1 MSIFTSRFI
10 LKDDPYSKHFV
21 FNLPNTWETRPHE
34 YEWAKHF
41 AETGDIVLDAACGLS
56 HPLKFYLADKCKE
69 VYACDIDNRILS
81 KSSILK
87 DIEDTYGTV
96 IEDSFLNHYFNP
108 IHFSQ
113 SSLTNL
119 PYQNKSF
126 DKIFCISVLE
136 HLSKEDMEQTFKEFR
151 RTLKDKGLLVVT
163 FDYPT
168 INLEELKILLD
179 KVKLKF
185 YGDYS
190 FDKPDNVLVS
200 TIWGELNCFR
210 AVLIKNEDEGFSM

>member
-10 LKDDPYSKHFV
+10 LETDPYSNNFV
-21 FNLPNTWETRPHE
+21 FNLPNTWETRPYE
-34 YEWAKHF
+34 YEWAKNF
-41 AETGDIVLDAACGLS
+41 AETEDIVLDAACGLS

-69 VYACDIDNRILS
+69 VYACDIDGRILS

-96 IEDSFLNHYFNP
+96 IDDSFLKHSFNP

-151 RTLKDKGLLVVT
+151 RTLKDQGLLIVT
-163 FDYPT
+163 FDYPA
-168 INLEELKILLD
+168 INLGELKILLD

-185 YGDYS
+185 HGDYS
-190 FDKPDNVLVS
+190 FAKPSNVLVS

-210 AVLIKNEDEGFSM
+210 AVLIKD

>member
-10 LKDDPYSKHFV
+10 LETDPYSNNFV
-21 FNLPNTWETRPHE
+21 FNLPNTWETRPYE
-34 YEWAKHF
+34 YEWAKNF
-41 AETGDIVLDAACGLS
+41 AETEDIVLDAACGLS

-69 VYACDIDNRILS
+69 VYACDIDGRILS

-96 IEDSFLNHYFNP
+96 IDDSFLKHSFNP

-136 HLSKEDMEQTFKEFR
+136 HLSKEDMEKTFKEFR
-151 RTLKDKGLLVVT
+151 RTLKDQGLLIVT
-163 FDYPT
+163 FDYPA
-168 INLEELKILLD
+168 INLGELKILLD

-185 YGDYS
+185 HGDYS
-190 FDKPDNVLVS
+190 FAKPSNVLVS

-210 AVLIKNEDEGFSM
+210 AVLIKD

>member
-10 LKDDPYSKHFV
+10 LETDSYSNNFV

-34 YEWAKHF
+34 YEWAKNF
-41 AETGDIVLDAACGLS
+41 AETEDIVLDAACGLS

-69 VYACDIDNRILS
+69 VYACDIDGRILS

-96 IEDSFLNHYFNP
+96 IDDSFLKHSFNP

-151 RTLKDKGLLVVT
+151 RTLKDQGLLIVT
-163 FDYPT
+163 FDYPA
-168 INLEELKILLD
+168 INLGELKILLD

-185 YGDYS
+185 HGDYS
-190 FDKPDNVLVS
+190 FAKPSNVLVS

-210 AVLIKNEDEGFSM
+210 AVLIKD